1 VCVGGYLRK
10 KLSNW
15 LLGYFAGLVL
25 LDTSFSVLFVVK
37 FEANYKW
44 SQSLRSQVFKR
55 SLPANAIDVLEY
67 VEIQVAS
74 VRYLIFFL

>member
-37 FEANYKW
+37 FEANCE
-44 SQSLRSQVFKR
+44 ST
-55 SLPANAIDVLEY
+55 
-67 VEIQVAS
+67 
-74 VRYLIFFL
+74 